1 MNASFVYIVED
12 DAAVRDALVT
22 LVRSVGLNAIAFD
35 SADAFLDAMPRERV
49 ACILTD
55 ICMPGT
61 DGMTLQR
68 VLNDKGIDIPLIA
81 ISAHGDIAMAVE
93 MVKRG
98 AIDFIEKPF
107 RNQVVLD
114 RIREALQVA
123 EAQNKD
129 SMRQRGVVAR
139 LESLTPREHEVMSE
153 LIEGV
158 SNKAIARRLSLSPRT
173 VETHRAH
180 ILRKM
185 EVESV
190 TALVVLLKRVGV
202 LDNAP

>member
-68 VLNDKGIDIPLIA
+68 VMNDKGIDIPLIA

>member
-1 MNASFVYIVED
+1 MNAAFVYIVED

-22 LVRSVGLNAIAFD
+22 LVQSVGLNAVPFD
-35 SADAFLDAMPRERV
+35 SADAFLEAVPRQRI

-68 VLNDKGIDIPLIA
+68 VLNEKGITIPLIA

-114 RIREALQVA
+114 CIREALQLA
-123 EAQNKD
+123 EAQNED
-129 SMRQRGVVAR
+129 SRRQRGVLAR
-139 LESLTPREHEVMSE
+139 IESLTPREHEIMSE